1 MTTIDDMSL
10 RDAIYGLRATRIFD
24 GRQIPAATLDQILE
38 AATMACSSG
47 NTQPWELVVVTDP
60 DLKAK
65 IKAEMEIGFQTVDA
79 DRVQKPEDLV
89 DGVGR
94 PVTGHAAIENLEKVA
109 AIVVVC
115 WNPDRG
121 VRFRGEYEERPD
133 GSLEETREIPGGRG
147 ASLFPACQNLMLA
160 ARSFGVQSLF
170 TTFFYLRSQEIKD
183 ILGIPPR
190 IFMESAIFLG
200 YAEEKLGNPKRLPLS
215 EVAHMNGWANGYET
229 TT

>member
-1 MTTIDDMSL
+1 MSTIDDMSL

-24 GRQIPAATLDQILE
+24 GRPIPPADLDQILE
-38 AATMACSSG
+38 ATTMACSSG

-60 DLKAK
+60 DLKLA

-94 PVTGHAAIENLEKVA
+94 PVTGHAAIENLDKVG

-121 VRFRGEYEERPD
+121 VRFRGEYEEQPD
-133 GSLEETREIPGGRG
+133 GSLLETREIPGGRG

-160 ARSFGVQSLF
+160 ARSFGVHSLF
-170 TTFFYLRSQEIKD
+170 TTFFYLRRQEIKD

-190 IFMESAIFLG
+190 IFMECAIFLG
-200 YAEEKLGNPKRLPLS
+200 YAEEKLGKPKRLP
-215 EVAHMNGWANGYET
+215 VPAIAHLNGWDEPYELAP
-229 TT
+229 